1 MRNQI
6 NIIYGGNLDKYY
18 DETKELMLMNGNKI
32 LKTQFAKSVTAWIYI
47 GTDYVTNY
55 ETDQKKALKKLGR
68 TIPTYHLLDV
78 RKFLMDKYGEVK
90 MITKEDTPINPIHS
104 RVPLKDIKNLN
115 NWQKGYDEGSPYWEQ
130 GDIERKEG
138 NLEKL
143 FNYSIKRDTMDMMH
157 LPYIL
162 HMQWHIEN

>member
-1 MRNQI
+1 I

-78 RKFLMDKYGEVK
+78 RKYLMYKYDEVK
-90 MITKEDTPINPIHS
+90 IIKKEDKLINTINI
-104 RVPLKDIKNLN
+104 RVTLKDIKKLN
-115 NWQKGYDEGSPYWEQ
+115 NWQKDYDEGSPY
-130 GDIERKEG
+130 
-138 NLEKL
+138 
-143 FNYSIKRDTMDMMH
+143 
-157 LPYIL
+157 
-162 HMQWHIEN
+162 